1 MGDADVGQYC
11 SDSFNQV
18 CGHDEA
24 VKDKPYVLYF
34 NPLKCFMPPAE
45 MEECR
50 GTTRLCVSEC
60 SKSTSFVFFDILKN
74 GDTKGQ
80 LLGIEYKMKS
90 CACRAYRGATH

>member
-1 MGDADVGQYC
+1 MDDADVKSYC

-34 NPLKCFMPPAE
+34 NPFKCFLPPAG

-60 SKSTSFVFFDILKN
+60 SKSTSLVFADIDFDDDNEDK
-74 GDTKGQ
+74 DETKGY
-80 LLGIEYKMKS
+80 LLGIAFTDCS
-90 CACRAYRGATH
+90 L

>member
-1 MGDADVGQYC
+1 MTADIERYC
-11 SDSFNQV
+11 LDSFNQV

-34 NPLKCFMPPAE
+34 NPFKCFLPPSE

-60 SKSTSFVFFDILKN
+60 SNSTSLVFADIMKN
-74 GDTKGQ
+74 EETKGQ
-80 LLGIEYKMKS
+80 LLGIVFNTCDHDS
-90 CACRAYRGATH
+90 LQIYRLL